1 MKRSTLG
8 PGVEVVPLRLGG
20 DAGQQRA
27 AQLGVAGAGAQHA
40 AQRHLVFLAQ
50 AQVERA
56 VRAQPHAVA
65 GGAEVTRHGR
75 DHAQHVG
82 PAVGGPVARRAG
94 AARRQRRH
102 QAMTG
107 RQPRAQRVQ
116 VDMLMGAAAVA
127 HGHGFDQA
135 QHEALLAGIGQQPLY
150 VIFRRGG
157 MHHAVELDRRETGL
171 ARGAQ
176 PSSTSARQSRPVM
189 AWKPAASSVSRLT
202 FRR

>member
-1 MKRSTLG
+1 
-8 PGVEVVPLRLGG
+8 
-20 DAGQQRA
+20 
-27 AQLGVAGAGAQHA
+27 
-40 AQRHLVFLAQ
+40 
-50 AQVERA
+50 
-56 VRAQPHAVA
+56 
-65 GGAEVTRHGR
+65 
-75 DHAQHVG
+75 
-82 PAVGGPVARRAG
+82 
-94 AARRQRRH
+94 
-102 QAMTG
+102 MTG

-176 PSSTSARQSRPVM
+176 PVQHIGEQSRPVM
-189 AWKPAASSVSRLT
+189 AWKPAASSVSS
-202 FRR
+202 